1 MIQPLQYAKG
11 WKKDGYLA
19 ITDLKGCYEMG
30 CPEETGSEKKWIYLK
45 HEINIWKDLLSTII

>member
-30 CPEETGSEKKWIYLK
+30 CPEETGSKNKLIYLK
-45 HEINIWKDLLSTII
+45 QEFKTFHSINPLQ